1 MIEENESAFI
11 ESTTSQE
18 NAEEIIEEPVLNR
31 IEPLDKIINISKQ
44 ALTAKNFVRQ
54 SGNLQQDILRLMELK
69 GNNPHYHF
77 SFSGLRRSL
86 GNIHQQQLT
95 NSLDRLLEDSVLEKN
110 QKGYALSRSIR
121 HSKLEPIKEIWDEEW
136 QGISLQQQPIPV
148 QVVYKQLH
156 GKWFGKTRFLGSGY
170 NQTTNIAV
178 LEWMSI
184 DDANSQ
190 IRLELDPQEIVVKF
204 RGLSPFDRDKA
215 MEVFSDTLTG
225 LLPVMFNKAD
235 NYILINF

>member
-1 MIEENESAFI
+1 MIEENDSNFI
-11 ESTTSQE
+11 DSTTSQE
-18 NAEEIIEEPVLNR
+18 STEEKIEEPMFNR
-31 IEPLDKIINISKQ
+31 TEPLDKIINFSKEV
-44 ALTAKNFVRQ
+44 LTAKNIVYQ

-110 QKGYALSRSIR
+110 QKGYALSSPNRP
-121 HSKLEPIKEIWDEEW
+121 SKLESIKEIWDEEW
-136 QGISLQQQPIPV
+136 QGVSHQQQPIPV
-148 QVVYKQLH
+148 QAVYKQLH

-170 NQTTNIAV
+170 DKTTNIAV

-184 DDANSQ
+184 EDANGQ
-190 IRLELDPQEIVVKF
+190 IRLELDSQEIFVKF
-204 RGLSPFDRDKA
+204 RGLSSFDRDKA

-225 LLPVMFNKAD
+225 LLPVIFNKAN
-235 NYILINF
+235 NYINN